1 VPKKK
6 NIKYREEQVYICT
19 CGIKAK
25 DKIHEG
31 FFSWQNVGGT
41 VVMLCWN
48 CADKLHRDVSTK
60 EKEQE
65 IRG

>member
-6 NIKYREEQVYICT
+6 KTQGKKEQVYICT

-31 FFSWQNVGGT
+31 FFSWQNVEGK

-48 CADKLHRDVSTK
+48 CADRLHKDVLSK
-60 EKEQE
+60 EEMEVAK
-65 IRG
+65 